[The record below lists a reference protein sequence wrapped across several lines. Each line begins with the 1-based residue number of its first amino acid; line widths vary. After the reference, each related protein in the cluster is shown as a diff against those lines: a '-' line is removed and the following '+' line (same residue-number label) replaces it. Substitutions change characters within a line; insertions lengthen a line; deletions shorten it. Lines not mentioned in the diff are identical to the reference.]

1 VPVELMMKLI
11 AEDGPWVVLVFYLL
25 YRDGQKDA
33 ATRQVLNKNTAVLVE
48 MTALVRGTVLGAKG
62 GL

>member
-1 VPVELMMKLI
+1 MKLI

>member
-1 VPVELMMKLI
+1 MMKLI